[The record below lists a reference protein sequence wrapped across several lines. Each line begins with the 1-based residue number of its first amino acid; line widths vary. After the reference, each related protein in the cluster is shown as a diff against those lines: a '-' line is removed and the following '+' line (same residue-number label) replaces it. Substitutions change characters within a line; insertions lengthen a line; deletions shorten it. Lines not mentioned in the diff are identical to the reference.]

1 MRNLI
6 ALIAVLM
13 VSCGS
18 LSQSAQGAPSKP
30 AAPSA
35 SAVPVSAPTPT
46 PTPSA
51 TPIAV
56 ALTPLPPAP
65 TDPPAQAADLTVAF
79 QGLPPGTYP
88 VHLHS
93 ICNGRQGFH
102 LAYLPNL
109 YVSAMSTGR
118 ISVPAMDFGHG
129 WCVVV
134 YANRALTAV
143 AGYRTI

>member
-6 ALIAVLM
+6 ALSAVLL

-18 LSQSAQGAPSKP
+18 LSQAAQAAPSKP
-30 AAPSA
+30 ATPSA
-35 SAVPVSAPTPT
+35 SAAPVSAPTPS
-46 PTPSA
+46 PSPS
-51 TPIAV
+51 PIAV
-56 ALTPLPPAP
+56 AATPLPPAP
-65 TDPPAQAADLTVAF
+65 TDPPAQASDFTVAF
-79 QGLPPGTYP
+79 QGLRPGTYP

-93 ICNGRQGFH
+93 ICNGRQGYH

-109 YVSAMSTGR
+109 YVSAMSTGG

-143 AGYRTI
+143 AAYRTI